1 MNLENQ
7 TDYREPQP
15 FEKMIHPSFF
25 LYVYEQQSY
34 LDAEFLKVANR
45 RPSLLDRKNALLDER
60 GEFYNE
66 TKRESRYWVLKS
78 NDRQR
83 LLEEYSDMLHFY
95 MGIVI
100 VEVQKKM
107 DYLEGSGLFFGKD
120 AKQMRE
126 EFVYYHHKKVGRY
139 YEEQANLW
147 IFKAI
152 REEDRGVELDDV
164 LAILSEGRRVHQ
176 PHQVIGAAT
185 LTMSLFGFE
194 YDEIEAEYNRVRRN
208 NYARIERTRQGLPD
222 R

>member
-15 FEKMIHPSFF
+15 FERMIHPMFF

-45 RPSLLDRKNALLDER
+45 QPTLLDRKNALLDER

-66 TKRESRYWVLKS
+66 TKRESRYWTIKS
-78 NDRQR
+78 NDRKR

-100 VEVQKKM
+100 VEVTKEL
-107 DYLEGSGLFFGKD
+107 DYLEGSGLLFNKD
-120 AKQMRE
+120 ARKMRE
-126 EFVYYHHKKVGRY
+126 EFVFNHHKKVARY
-139 YEEQANLW
+139 YQEQADLW

-152 REEDRGVELDDV
+152 YEEDRGVELDEV
-164 LAILSEGRRVHQ
+164 LSVLSEGRRVSH

-185 LTMSLFGFE
+185 LAMSLFGFE
-194 YDEIEAEYNRVRRN
+194 ADEIEAEYNRVREN
-208 NYARIERTRQGLPD
+208 NYARIERTRQGMPD